1 MSKETMA
8 AVRDRRKGL
17 GLVQMNVWILEE
29 DRSAFL
35 AAVAPFRDRAREIEQ
50 AAGKKRQTSIP
61 RAYRVTFPIT
71 PPAAVRNA
79 MKAAGWRYDRAA
91 DIWTGETTEATDEA
105 RLKEAVG
112 LQIDHGGVIDFIWH

>member
-8 AVRDRRKGL
+8 AVRDRRKEL

-35 AAVAPFRDRAREIEQ
+35 ATVAPFRDRAREIEQ
-50 AAGKKRQTSIP
+50 AAGKKRQTTIP
-61 RAYRVTFPIT
+61 RAYRATFPIT

-91 DIWTGETTEATDEA
+91 DIWTVETTAATDEA
-105 RLKEAVG
+105 RLKEAVSPK
-112 LQIDHGGVIDFIWH
+112 IDQGGVRDFM